1 MRLIL
6 AGLVCTILAFAVFA
20 TMKSNPNW
28 NSMTPYKIFSA
39 TLQSLPHAPST
50 PLPSQPGSG
59 GSGGFAL
66 TSPPFRMG
74 DGMQ

>member
-6 AGLVCTILAFAVFA
+6 AGLVCTVLAFAAFA

-28 NSMTPYKIFSA
+28 DSTTPYKIFSA
-39 TLQSLPHAPST
+39 MLQSLPHAPST

-66 TSPPFRMG
+66 TSPPLPNG
-74 DGMQ
+74 